1 MFKLIQKNYSE
12 LIKQNLNGE
21 YNFNLKN
28 ILAKGLENTTGSILI
43 FLQMLLVV
51 FGLSLIIATAF
62 FKFND
67 IQTMEQVTQGHL
79 MTLDLII
86 QLVLAPV
93 TAALMLQGARS
104 HLKRVGSVKFLF
116 STIPQAIPICLVT
129 AFIII
134 ITKAGMTLF
143 ILPGLY
149 LMIATSFAV
158 LLVADKKF
166 TPIDALLLSI
176 RMVNRYLFPFTI
188 LYVVFLLL
196 LLLSI
201 VSFGI
206 GLLLFLPFYYNI
218 NGLLYCE
225 LFGYG
230 NSTDKNN
237 LNDETQ
243 QHGSDGDTT
252 FDA

>member
-1 MFKLIQKNYSE
+1 MFKRTDKSHSDLIQ
-12 LIKQNLNGE
+12 QNLNGE
-21 YNFNLKN
+21 YNFNLKD
-28 ILAKGLENTTGSILI
+28 ILAKGFDNTMSSILV

-51 FGLSLIIATAF
+51 FGLSMVIALF
-62 FKFND
+62 YIKFNG
-67 IQTMEQVTQGHL
+67 IQTMEQFSQGHL

-104 HLKRVGSVKFLF
+104 HLKKLASIKFLF
-116 STIPQAIPICLVT
+116 SKLPQALPICLVT
-129 AFIII
+129 AFILV

-158 LLVADKKF
+158 LLVADKRM
-166 TPIDALLLSI
+166 TPIAALILSI
-176 RMVNRYLFPFTI
+176 KMVNRYLFPFTI
-188 LYVVFLLL
+188 LYGVFLILL
-196 LLLSI
+196 VLSI
-201 VSFGI
+201 LSFGI

-230 NSTDKNN
+230 SSSNN
-237 LNDETQ
+237 FSDEAQ
-243 QHGSDGDTT
+243 QKGADGDCT